1 MVRKPE
7 ENIDLHINDL
17 AQVVIHDVAAALLQN
32 NIYALQHELN
42 DFVIFL
48 VYIAGLFDLSD
59 ELRLLLLRYL
69 PILLDLF
76 DFIGICLRV
85 LTEQLV
91 EQVKVDRECRCS
103 DSLVLRLGESAHHFI
118 QESKSVDSV

>member
-1 MVRKPE
+1 
-7 ENIDLHINDL
+7 
-17 AQVVIHDVAAALLQN
+17 
-32 NIYALQHELN
+32 
-42 DFVIFL
+42 
-48 VYIAGLFDLSD
+48 
-59 ELRLLLLRYL
+59 
-69 PILLDLF
+69 LLDLF

>member
-1 MVRKPE
+1 VVRKPE

-17 AQVVIHDVAAALLQN
+17 AQVVINDVAAALLQN
-32 NIYALQHELN
+32 NIHALEYELN

-48 VYIAGLFDLSD
+48 VYIAGFFDVSD
-59 ELRLLLLRYL
+59 ELRLLLFRYL
-69 PILLDLF
+69 PILLDFF
-76 DFIGICLRV
+76 DFISICLRV